1 MLSPPQL
8 AARAGK
14 LTASRIA
21 CLMRADK
28 PAILALYQEFI
39 GAAEPE
45 DLSRV
50 WPVRLGAATEALN
63 LDWFEMKN
71 GPLTRRGEVAVH
83 RHYPWAAATLDAW
96 SPSLHCPVETK
107 HVGGRE
113 PLEVVIERYQPQCQW
128 QMEVTGAKQ
137 CALSV
142 IQGAAEPVVE
152 FLERD
157 EDYAIEMLNRGLQ
170 FMRCVEKR
178 VPPVVLDPVPAPVD
192 ASKVYDMT
200 GNNTW
205 AAHGAI
211 WLASKPVA
219 EKCANAEKTLKSVVP
234 ADAKKCHGH
243 GIQITRDRAGRL
255 SLRQAAS

>member
-28 PAILALYQEFI
+28 PAILQLYREFI
-39 GAAEPE
+39 GEAEPE

-50 WPVRLGAATEALN
+50 WPMRLGAATEALN

-71 GPLTRRGEVAVH
+71 GPLTRRGEVVVH
-83 RHYPWAAATLDAW
+83 PQHSWAAATLDAW

-113 PLEVVIERYQPQCQW
+113 PLEVVIERYQPQMQW
-128 QMEVTGAKQ
+128 QMEVTGAKL
-137 CALSV
+137 CAFSP
-142 IQGAAEPVVE
+142 IMGASEPVVE
-152 FLERD
+152 FIDRD
-157 EDYAIEMLNRGLQ
+157 DDYAAEMVRRGAQ
-170 FMRCVEKR
+170 FMACVEKQ
-178 VPPVVLDPVPAPVD
+178 VPPVILNPVPAPVD
-192 ASKVYDMT
+192 ASKTYDMT
-200 GNNTW
+200 GNNLW
-205 AAHGAI
+205 ASHAQVWISTRDA
-211 WLASKPVA
+211 AADCKAA
-219 EKCANAEKTLKSVVP
+219 EITLKSAVP
-234 ADAKKCHGH
+234 EDAKKCHGH

-255 SLRQAAS
+255 SLREAA